1 MSSYVR
7 FSETNNLSNTILL
20 PIWNLGVSQ
29 GSDIVQMKT
38 SISQGGGFYPQC
50 RSNAEIATTK
60 WKVSGIIEGITD
72 DERQE
77 FIEFYKALGNNP
89 IQTQAQNQQG
99 FIYNNL
105 KSTFIEEPSF
115 DETEPGL
122 WNLKFSIRG
131 IN

>member
-1 MSSYVR
+1 MASYVR
-7 FSETNNLSNTILL
+7 FAETNNLSNYIFL
-20 PIWNLGVSQ
+20 PMWNLGVSL

-60 WKVSGIIEGITD
+60 WKVSGIIEGID
-72 DERQE
+72 DDKRQD
-77 FIEFYKALGNNP
+77 FIEFYKALGNNS
-89 IQTQAQNQQG
+89 IQTYVENLNG
-99 FIYNNL
+99 VVYNNL
-105 KSTFIEEPSF
+105 KSTFTEEPSF

-131 IN
+131 ID